1 MSECIAIVRLIIFE
15 TMYSMKHLF
24 ISFTGKVPP
33 TLCNG
38 PYASTF
44 GCDSVMCKPGTWSP
58 TGSAS
63 QFGPCIVC
71 PDDEPFLG
79 QTTCSGAKNYKVGD
93 INGDGL
99 LSEREVLQL
108 LFTFTDGFDWGDRYQ
123 ELWQD
128 VNSKSCRLPGI
139 TCENNR
145 VTQINLTDASM
156 CTAYKKYHD
165 TCVGLPSELGLLN
178 NLNSLEI
185 KGDADKLRGT
195 IPEELSLL
203 KALEYLNLEGSALN
217 GG

>member
-1 MSECIAIVRLIIFE
+1 MLVLCEPFWQI
-15 TMYSMKHLF
+15 KHVSF

-33 TLCNG
+33 ALCIG

-44 GCDSVMCKPGTWSP
+44 GCESVMCKPGTWSP

-63 QFGPCIVC
+63 QFGPCVVC

-79 QTTCSGAKNYKVGD
+79 QTTCAGANKYKAGD
-93 INGDGL
+93 INGDGV

-108 LFTFTDGFDWGDRYQ
+108 LFTFTDGFEWGEAYQ
-123 ELWQD
+123 EMWQD
-128 VNSKSCRLPGI
+128 VNSQPCRLPGV

-156 CTAYKKYHD
+156 CTAYQKYHD
-165 TCVGLPSELGLLN
+165 TCVGLPSEMGLLTK
-178 NLNSLEI
+178 LNSLEI
-185 KGDADKLRGT
+185 KGDTDNKLRGT
-195 IPEELSLL
+195 IPQELSSL
-203 KALEYLNLEGSALN
+203 KNLEYLNLEGSALK